1 MRKLLFIF
9 GLFAFTAT
17 QAQITVTKTD
27 GTPISNGQV
36 FTFNSLEYE
45 AAYFG
50 FLVHNNTA
58 SSVDV
63 RILCENITNATGAGM
78 ELCFGN
84 VCLAS
89 VSTGNAYPSSA
100 VTIAPGGMNSEFD
113 HFLNSNAGT
122 GGISDYKFT
131 FYIEDEFG
139 GAAADIVTMTYRYDV
154 NALATENFSANS
166 QGAILKSSVVENNLE
181 IKAFKN
187 VQLEMFD
194 ATGKSIRREN
204 LTSGEHTVDVS
215 DLASGMYIL
224 SFNSE
229 NNQKSTA
236 KFIKK

>member
-1 MRKLLFIF
+1 MKKVLLF
-9 GLFAFTAT
+9 LAVLAVSAT

-27 GTPISNGQV
+27 GTPITNGQV

-89 VSTGNAYPSSA
+89 VSTGNAYPSTA
-100 VTIAPGGMNSEFD
+100 VTIAPGGTNSQFD
-113 HFLNSNAGT
+113 HFLNSNAGN
-122 GGISDYKFT
+122 GGIVDYKFT

-139 GAAADIVTMTYRYDV
+139 GSAADILTMTYRYNPSLANDQFSV
-154 NALATENFSANS
+154 ANAN
-166 QGAILKSSVVENNLE
+166 GALLKSSVVNNTLE
-181 IKAFKN
+181 VKALKN
-187 VQLEMFD
+187 VQMEIFNVNGQ
-194 ATGKSIRREN
+194 AVRREN
-204 LTSGEHTVDVS
+204 LTTGDHGIDVS
-215 DLASGMYIL
+215 DLASGMYIV
-224 SFNSE
+224 SFNTE
-229 NNQKSTA
+229 TNQKSTA

>member
-1 MRKLLFIF
+1 MRKVLFIL
-9 GLFAFTAT
+9 GLFVFSAA

-27 GTPISNGQV
+27 GTPIANGQI
-36 FTFNSLEYE
+36 FTFNSLDYE
-45 AAYFG
+45 EAYFG

-63 RILCENITNATGAGM
+63 RILCESITNATGAGM

-89 VSTGNAYPSSA
+89 VSPGNAYPSTA
-100 VTIAPGGMNSEFD
+100 VTIAPGGTNSQFD

-139 GAAADIVTMTYRYDV
+139 GAAADILTMTYRYDA
-154 NALATENFSANS
+154 NALANAHFAATG
-166 QGAILKSSVVENNLE
+166 QGAILKSSVVNNTLE
-181 IKAFKN
+181 VKAFKN

-194 ATGKSIRREN
+194 VNGKSLRREN
-204 LTSGEHTVDVS
+204 LSSGEHTVDVS

-229 NNQKSTA
+229 NNQKSTV